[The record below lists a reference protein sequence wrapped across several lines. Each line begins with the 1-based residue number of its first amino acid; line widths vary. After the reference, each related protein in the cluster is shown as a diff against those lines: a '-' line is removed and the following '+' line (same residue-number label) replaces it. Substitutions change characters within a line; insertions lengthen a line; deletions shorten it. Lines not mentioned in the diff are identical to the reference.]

1 MRAREVVRAVSPTYG
16 MQVGEWENSL
26 EFDNW
31 GNPLPTASAATVAA
45 WKAAKNEEKMQE
57 LDNKS
62 TYPYDLSVRLLRVRG
77 CNSNPCQNTVHA
89 AALILL

>member
-1 MRAREVVRAVSPTYG
+1 

-31 GNPLPTASAATVAA
+31 GNPLPTASASTVAA
-45 WKAAKNEEKMQE
+45 WKAAKNDEKMQE

-62 TYPYDLSVRLLRVRG
+62 TYPYDLSVLCCGCEGATVTRVKTLLMLLPGSCYERLLTRT
-77 CNSNPCQNTVHA
+77 PCVF
-89 AALILL
+89 